1 MQYAKK
7 GVGMSEYKELL
18 YRLIECRP
26 VTADVSAVN
35 KAENVMR
42 EFLEAHGL
50 HCTMEVIDGRQTLY
64 ASTRPGK
71 VQDVLLNAHLDVVPA
86 NHESQ
91 FMPYEKEGWL
101 YARGAGDCLGNAVCI
116 ARFLCENKDAFR
128 IGAVFTSDEETG
140 GETTHGMVER
150 GYGAAK
156 AALVLD
162 HGGDYSITYAQ
173 KGILILKVTARSH
186 GGHSSAPWAFINPV
200 DMLTDAYQQLRKAW
214 VNPISEEDWRN
225 SMAPC
230 VISGGD
236 AENRIPDTA
245 EMILNF
251 RYVADEDY
259 QKIIDLVKTTGLEVS
274 VLRTC
279 SPVSNDIN
287 APALLLLQQAF
298 QGVLARPVKFTRMC
312 GATDARHLRALDI
325 PVAIIGTEG
334 TGAHSAEEKLKLDS
348 IDICQK
354 ILKEYMTL
362 LNSI

>member
-1 MQYAKK
+1 
-7 GVGMSEYKELL
+7 MSEYKELL

-42 EFLEAHGL
+42 NFLESRGL
-50 HCTMEVIDGRQTLY
+50 YCTMEVIDGRQTLY

-86 NHESQ
+86 NDENQ
-91 FMPYEKEGWL
+91 FTPCEKDGWL

-116 ARFLCENKDAFR
+116 ARFLCENRDAFH
-128 IGAVFTSDEETG
+128 IGAVFTGDEETG
-140 GETTHGMVER
+140 GETTRGMVER
-150 GYGAAK
+150 GYGATK

-162 HGGDYSITYAQ
+162 HGGDYNITHAQ

-186 GGHSSAPWAFINPV
+186 GGHSSAPWAFRNPV
-200 DMLTDAYQQLRKAW
+200 DMLTDAYQKLRKEW
-214 VNPISEEDWRN
+214 VNPVSEEDWRN

-230 VISGGD
+230 VIAGGD

-245 EMILNF
+245 EMVLNF

-259 QKIIDLVKTTGLEVS
+259 QKIIDLVTATGLEVS

-279 SPVSNDIN
+279 PPVSNDIN
-287 APALLLLQQAF
+287 APALQLLQQAF
-298 QGVLARPVKFTRMC
+298 QSVLAHPVRFIRMC
-312 GATDARHLRALDI
+312 GATDARHLRALNI

-334 TGAHSAEEKLKLDS
+334 TGAHSAEEKLKLES
-348 IDICQK
+348 IDTCRK
-354 ILKEYMTL
+354 ILKEYLTL
-362 LNSI
+362 LQSDCH